1 MIEFVGNHPGLF
13 AALGAILALLAW
25 TAVRERLLGIRS
37 VGPAEATLLISHKD
51 AVVVDVREPH
61 EVKDGTILNAV
72 HIPVGQ
78 VKDSLGKLEKFRDR
92 PIIVGCRSGSRSGS
106 AAAALVKAGFGEVY
120 NLRGGMMAWQN
131 ANLPLVK
138 K

>member
-1 MIEFVGNHPGLF
+1 MG
-13 AALGAILALLAW
+13 
-25 TAVRERLLGIRS
+25 
-37 VGPAEATLLISHKD
+37 
-51 AVVVDVREPH
+51 
-61 EVKDGTILNAV
+61 
-72 HIPVGQ
+72 
-78 VKDSLGKLEKFRDR
+78 
-92 PIIVGCRSGSRSGS
+92 